1 MPSPALQTSTPEQT
15 PLHRLSAS
23 SLEEEEEDL
32 IVASNPDISVS
43 SRAALPD
50 ITARPSLVNPTP
62 RTPNRVRFALDE
74 DSAEDAM
81 ELADQADDGGDDD
94 DGDGVI
100 DEDGYAAASSE
111 DDAGRAPLLTRLAA
125 PSVVVAN
132 NLDASE
138 LLGTDRPKSG
148 GLHAFMNMA
157 NSIIGAGII
166 GVHFSWLP
174 DRSSTR

>member
-1 MPSPALQTSTPEQT
+1 MPSPALQPLTGSSTPEQPPES
-15 PLHRLSAS
+15 PLGD
-23 SLEEEEEDL
+23 EEEDL

-50 ITARPSLVNPTP
+50 ITTRPGLVNPTP
-62 RTPNRVRFALDE
+62 RTPNRVRFALDD
-74 DSAEDAM
+74 DSAEDAI
-81 ELADQADDGGDDD
+81 ELTGQADDGDNGSDGDD
-94 DGDGVI
+94 VV
-100 DEDGYAAASSE
+100 DEEDYAAAPS
-111 DDAGRAPLLTRLAA
+111 DDATGRAPLLTRLAA

-132 NLDASE
+132 SLGASE

-166 GVHFSWLP
+166 GAHVSRLL
-174 DRSSTR
+174 